1 MANASEWAERV
12 AAWRASGLKAST
24 FCADKDFS
32 SKSLWHWSSRLNR
45 ERKASREAGGVPL
58 ARVVTELVPP
68 APSSTIVIEMSG
80 ARVHVSNGVDAISL
94 QQVLEA
100 VRAASQRGSR

>member
-24 FCADKDFS
+24 FCADKDYS

-45 ERKASREAGGVPL
+45 ERKASREAGRVPL
-58 ARVVTELVPP
+58 ARVVSDLPRP
-68 APSSTIVIEMSG
+68 APASTIVIELSG
-80 ARVHVSNGVDAISL
+80 ARVHVSSGVDATSL
-94 QQVLEA
+94 QQALEA
-100 VRAASQRGSR
+100 VRAAAQRGSR